1 MNDRKLDKYSA
12 NTILFG
18 LYRSEEESYS
28 FFEIT
33 LANRKV

>member
-18 LYRSEEESYS
+18 LYWSEEVSCS
-28 FFEIT
+28 FFEVT